1 MRINFIFIK
10 DVDYESECVGTAEV
24 TNILYISFRFA
35 CTIKLNINENLQM
48 WDLLKPSVE
57 N

>member
-1 MRINFIFIK
+1 MINFIFIK
-10 DVDYESECVGTAEV
+10 GVDYESKCVGTTKV

-35 CTIKLNINENLQM
+35 FTIKLNINENLQM
-48 WDLLKPSVE
+48 WDLLKLSVE